1 MKRSVKSTHFLS
13 LVQCLSLDMSFF
25 SFQNSVSVFLF
36 LFLCLL
42 WLDESLWMHMYINS
56 LGIVFRDR
64 LKWDQVFRLEL
75 NLGDGTRVVCFFLE
89 TWVLFVLSLFYIG
102 TTYQTHD
109 LQVVSH
115 VLFTIFLICECL
127 AFPFES
133 CSIGW
138 KPIGVPCFPVSLT
151 WRETHFCFC
160 PPNVK
165 ETLMLRS
172 LRPMLI
178 SRNLITSVFGLTCF
192 TDIQVVWDK
201 NQ

>member
-1 MKRSVKSTHFLS
+1 MAPWILLLYFHNLGHFPTSVLIGHHRHCFKLPDRFMKRSVKSTHFLS

-102 TTYQTHD
+102 SAYQIHH
-109 LQVVSH
+109 LQLVSY
-115 VLFTIFLICECL
+115 VQFTIFLICE
-127 AFPFES
+127 
-133 CSIGW
+133 
-138 KPIGVPCFPVSLT
+138 SLIP
-151 WRETHFCFC
+151 WW
-160 PPNVK
+160 
-165 ETLMLRS
+165 LS
-172 LRPMLI
+172 
-178 SRNLITSVFGLTCF
+178 
-192 TDIQVVWDK
+192 W
-201 NQ
+201 